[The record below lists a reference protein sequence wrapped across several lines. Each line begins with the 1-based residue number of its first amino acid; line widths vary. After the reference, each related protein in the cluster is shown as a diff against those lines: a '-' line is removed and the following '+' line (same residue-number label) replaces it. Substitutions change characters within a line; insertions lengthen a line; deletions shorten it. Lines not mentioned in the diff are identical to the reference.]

1 MRIREGDLLLLATDG
16 VFDNLFSDEILTI
29 VKNFTIRNT
38 NLKTKASAHILAR
51 LIAEAAFQKS
61 KKTNIKTP
69 F

>member
-1 MRIREGDLLLLATDG
+1 MRVREGDLLLLATDG
-16 VFDNLFSDEILTI
+16 VYDNLFSDEILNL
-29 VKNFTIRNT
+29 VKSFTAKNT

-51 LIAEAAFQKS
+51 SIAEAAFLKS

>member
-29 VKNFTIRNT
+29 VKNFTARNT

-51 LIAEAAFQKS
+51 SIAEAAF
-61 KKTNIKTP
+61 
-69 F
+69 